1 MKHIKG
7 ADKLHRKMRRIPR
20 EFEDEIVKWANK
32 SATELMGFQ
41 KALAPVETGDLVD
54 TFHIEQ
60 SREPRIGVRVIA
72 GDDPVFYEQWQE
84 FGTSQGLPALNFFF
98 GPYRLLRRRLRG
110 RVKRAVNKAAKEVAS
125 RG

>member
-7 ADKLHRKMRRIPR
+7 ADKLHRKLRRIPQR
-20 EFEDEIVKWANK
+20 FEADILKWANK
-32 SATELMGFQ
+32 SAAELVSYQ
-41 KALAPVETGDLVD
+41 KALAPEDSGDLLD
-54 TFHIEQ
+54 TFKIVE
-60 SREPRIGVRVIA
+60 SRPPRIGVRVIA

-84 FGTSQGLPALNFFF
+84 FGTSSGLPALNFFF

-110 RVKRAVNKAAKEVAS
+110 RVKRAVNKAAKEVAR